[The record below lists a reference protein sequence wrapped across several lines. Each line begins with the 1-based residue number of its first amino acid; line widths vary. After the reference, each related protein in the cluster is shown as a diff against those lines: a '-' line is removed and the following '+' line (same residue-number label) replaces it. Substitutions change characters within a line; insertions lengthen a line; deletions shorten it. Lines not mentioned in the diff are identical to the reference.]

1 MNTKQYLPGIT
12 KQAQLNY
19 SKIKTNTSSTFYDY
33 NESALSNENA

>member
-19 SKIKTNTSSTFYDY
+19 SKIQTNTSGTFYVY
-33 NESALSNENA
+33 NESAQSNEKA